1 MPSIVAIGDLQGCA
15 AALEQ
20 LFDRIDNAPHRRW
33 WFCGDLVNRGPA
45 SLASLRRLMSL
56 GERAVAVLGNHD
68 LHLLGIA
75 AGAREL
81 QAADT
86 VSDVLAAPDC
96 KALIDWL
103 RHRPLA
109 HHEHGHLLVHAGV
122 LPPWSVETT
131 VALAGEVEAQ
141 LRSPDWKRFLRDLYG
156 GKSPTRWDDR
166 LTGIERARVIVNGLT
181 RIRLCDAHGDMALK
195 NTAAPSQAPA
205 GLMPWFDLPARRT
218 ADTTIVFGHWSTL
231 GLKLAPHLVG
241 LDTGCVWGGK
251 LTAVELADDPA
262 QRRIWQIACPQAQ
275 RPGADG

>member
-15 AALEQ
+15 ASLEQ
-20 LFDRIDNAPHRRW
+20 LFERIDSAPQRRW

-81 QAADT
+81 QSADT

-122 LPPWSVETT
+122 LPQWSLEQTL
-131 VALAGEVEAQ
+131 ALAGEVEAR
-141 LRSPDWKRFLRDLYG
+141 LRGPDWKRFLRDLYG

-166 LTGIERARVIVNGLT
+166 LSGIERARVIVNGLT
-181 RIRLCDAHGDMALK
+181 RIRLCDARGDMALK
-195 NTAAPSQAPA
+195 NTSAPTQAPA
-205 GLMPWFDLPARRT
+205 GLMPWFDVPGRRT

-251 LTAVELADDPA
+251 LTAVELSDDPG
-262 QRRIWQIACPQAQ
+262 QRRLWQIACPEAQ